1 MRPPHP
7 PLSPLGRGM
16 GERSFLEA
24 WTPMDHFKIDR
35 NFVESIMGSLKGK
48 GCNLSLSEVMTVV
61 DLIRE
66 EVLYQY
72 VERLISQVETILEIN
87 PSLSEKEILETVAR
101 NVADY
106 LGAEAVSIRIYDPGR
121 EEMVFFGA
129 YPRLYDDR
137 EEAIPFEDT
146 IAGEVV
152 KTHRSYFVPDIANE
166 EKYKNKEKV
175 LRKGIHSMLAIP
187 IFIPRFSLKDV
198 DIEGSFQIYFQEK
211 NRTFT
216 PLEAR
221 IAEMLSRRVSYVVA
235 RKRIMGLQ
243 LLNVTKDKIVEKI
256 FLKLGKREGI
266 KMKDFFNMVIPE
278 LVEIIRIQRC
288 ALFSVGGDRKHV
300 ILEAG
305 YPENEHGLGKVFDV
319 GVPYINAIVNQTGP
333 FGEFENE
340 KVFPTYI
347 LIHNPRESTFL
358 PPDLQRFL
366 ENQQINSVLYIPL
379 KVNDVVTYFLSF
391 DAQAHQR
398 RFTDEEIEIFTF
410 FGKEMMKGLRLEK
423 MDDILHD
430 FKNPAIATAGFA
442 KRVKK
447 ILEDGEYLVKK
458 EKVDQALEII
468 LKETSRIQELAL
480 TLHGEGREETIDLTE
495 KLKRRFLINEEA
507 IRELKRENIHF
518 FEGEL
523 ASPLWIRCFPLHI
536 ERVLDNLL
544 NNAFNA
550 IPEGGGDLCIRSYRR
565 DDWAIAE
572 ITNTG
577 KISEEDRDRLLMG
590 DGKGR
595 GLHITTR
602 LVKQMGG
609 KMEVESEEYQTT
621 FRVMLP
627 LVSK

>member
-1 MRPPHP
+1 
-7 PLSPLGRGM
+7 
-16 GERSFLEA
+16 
-24 WTPMDHFKIDR
+24 MDHFAIDR
-35 NFVESIMGSLKGK
+35 NLIESVMGSLKGK
-48 GCNLSLSEVMTVV
+48 GCNLSLEQVMTVV

-66 EVLYQY
+66 EVLYRY
-72 VERLISQVETILEIN
+72 VDRLISQIETILEIN
-87 PSLSEKEILETVAR
+87 PALTEKEILQAVAKS
-101 NVADY
+101 VVEY
-106 LGAEAVSIRIYDPGR
+106 LEAEAASIRIYDPDK
-121 EEMVFFGA
+121 EEMVSFGA
-129 YPRLYDDR
+129 HPWV
-137 EEAIPFEDT
+137 EEDQEPAIPFEDT

-152 KTHRSYFVPDIANE
+152 KTRRSYFVPNILHED
-166 EKYKNKEKV
+166 KYKNKEKV
-175 LRKGIHSMLAIP
+175 QKKGIHSMLAVP
-187 IFIPRFSLKDV
+187 ISFPRFSLRDV
-198 DIEGSFQIYFQEK
+198 DIEGCLQIYYKEADK
-211 NRTFT
+211 MFT
-216 PLEAR
+216 PLEAK
-221 IAEMLSRRVSYVVA
+221 IAETFSRRVSYVVA
-235 RKRIMGLQ
+235 RKRIVGLQ

-266 KMKDFFNMVIPE
+266 KMKDLFNMVIPE

-305 YPENEHGLGKVFDV
+305 YPENQHGLGKVFDV
-319 GVPYINAIVNQTGP
+319 EVPYINAIVNQTGP

-340 KVFPTYI
+340 KVYPTYI
-347 LIHNPRESTFL
+347 LIHNPRESCFL
-358 PPDLQRFL
+358 PADLQRFL

-379 KVNDVVTYFLSF
+379 KVDDVVTHFLAF
-391 DAQAHQR
+391 DAQAHQK
-398 RFTDEEIEIFTF
+398 RFTAEEIEVFTF

-430 FKNPAIATAGFA
+430 FKNPAIAAAGFA

-480 TLHGEGREETIDLTE
+480 TLHGEGREEAVDLTE

-507 IRELKRENIHF
+507 IHELKRENIYF

-523 ASPLWIRCFPLHI
+523 ASPLWIHCFPLHI

-550 IPEGGGDLCIRSYRR
+550 IPEEGGELCIRSYRR
-565 DDWAIAE
+565 EGWAIAE

-577 KISEEDRDRLLMG
+577 KIREEDRDLLLMG
-590 DGKGR
+590 DGRGR

-602 LVKQMGG
+602 LVKRMGG
-609 KMEVESEEYQTT
+609 KMEVESEEHQTT

-627 LVSK
+627 LVETTQ